1 MNEYILFMHDDVL
14 ESTIANDETRWGQY
28 IEELRVS
35 GQFDGGST
43 IGHGAVFKKDCIS
56 QPASLTVTGYIR
68 VRAENMDAAREFLNG
83 NPIFEAGGTV
93 EIRELP
99 QQ

>member
-14 ESTIANDETRWGQY
+14 ESTIANDEARWGQY
-28 IEELRVS
+28 IEELRAS
-35 GQFDGGST
+35 GQFDGGSS
-43 IGHGAVFKKDCIS
+43 IGDGAVFKKNCVS
-56 QPASLTVTGYIR
+56 QAAPLTVTGYIR